1 MLAIGAF
8 LFLLVCVFGSY
19 LVSGGSV
26 APLAE
31 ALPFE
36 LWTIGGAAL
45 GSFVMSNSMHDV
57 KHSIAGFGKIVKGA
71 AFGKTDYIELL
82 SLLYFLVRLASTK
95 GNMAV
100 EPHIE
105 KPLESAAFQKFPRIL
120 ANKFATAT
128 ICDYLRMVGMN
139 ADDPNQ
145 IEDVMAR
152 ELKKTLNEEL
162 HGAHALQT
170 MADGLPA
177 LGIVA
182 AVLGVIKTM
191 SHIDRPPAVLGGMIA
206 SALTGTFLGVL
217 LAYGM
222 VGPFAGR
229 LKGVVEEEAKYYEV
243 IRAVLVTHL
252 HGNAPQ
258 VSVEFGSQDG
268 AEPAHA
274 ILRGAGGRGQ
284 HGADLTGP
292 ALPRSGRGVLASRPI
307 ALPHWRPTR
316 GVASPFTRFA
326 AVRTPC
332 RRGANPPS
340 GSTAWRCGGTVC
352 WCRMMPPSVTRCSA
366 GIFCVAGA
374 SGCASRRGGCSS
386 VPGDTPQIAMTGGVP
401 AGLPPARTGRKL
413 PQYLLQ
419 GSVRE

>member
-1 MLAIGAF
+1 MIAIGGLVF
-8 LFLLVCVFGSY
+8 LFICVFGSY
-19 LVSGGSV
+19 LSSGGSV

-36 LWTIGGAAL
+36 MWTIGGAAI
-45 GSFVMSNSMHDV
+45 GTFIMANSMHDV
-57 KHSIAGFGKIVKGA
+57 KHTLGAFGKIMKGA
-71 AFGKTDYIELL
+71 AFKKNDYTELL
-82 SLLYFLVRLASTK
+82 SLLYYLVRLASTK

-105 KPLESAAFQKFPRIL
+105 KPAESTAFQKYPKIL
-120 ANKFATAT
+120 ANHHASTI

-152 ELKKTLNEEL
+152 ELKKTLAEEL

-191 SHIDRPPAVLGGMIA
+191 SHIDQPPAVLGAMIGG
-206 SALTGTFLGVL
+206 ALTGTFLGVL

-222 VGPFAGR
+222 VGPFATR
-229 LKGVVEEEAKYYEV
+229 IQSVVLEEAKYYEV

-258 VSVEFGSQDG
+258 VSVE
-268 AEPAHA
+268 
-274 ILRGAGGRGQ
+274 
-284 HGADLTGP
+284 
-292 ALPRSGRGVLASRPI
+292 SGRKMVPNEHMPSFQELEE
-307 ALPHWRPTR
+307 
-316 GVASPFTRFA
+316 
-326 AVRTPC
+326 AVQ
-332 RRGANPPS
+332 AVQ
-340 GSTAWRCGGTVC
+340 A
-352 WCRMMPPSVTRCSA
+352 
-366 GIFCVAGA
+366 
-374 SGCASRRGGCSS
+374 
-386 VPGDTPQIAMTGGVP
+386 
-401 AGLPPARTGRKL
+401 
-413 PQYLLQ
+413 
-419 GSVRE
+419 